1 VQKILQDIRHATDR
15 AVMATEEGTKGV
27 DAGVLRAQR
36 TNEVMHV
43 LSDVIHESVLASRQ
57 IVAAVRQEAA
67 GIDQV
72 NTAMGEIQ
80 KASQQFASATQ
91 QTEQANTDL
100 ASLAEQ
106 LNKSI
111 KLYKV

>member
-36 TNEVMHV
+36 TSEVMRV

-72 NTAMGEIQ
+72 NTAMGEIN
-80 KASQQFASATQ
+80 KVTQQFVESAQ
-91 QTEQANTDL
+91 QTTGAAENINRL
-100 ASLAEQ
+100 AGQMQESVSA
-106 LNKSI
+106 
-111 KLYKV
+111 YKF